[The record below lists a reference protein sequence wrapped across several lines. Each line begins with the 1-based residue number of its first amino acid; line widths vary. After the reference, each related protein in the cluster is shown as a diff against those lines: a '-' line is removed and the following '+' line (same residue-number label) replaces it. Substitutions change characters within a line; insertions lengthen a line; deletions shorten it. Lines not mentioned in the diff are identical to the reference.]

1 MYIRVSDNHAE
12 LVEPLEFTSF
22 SVNLEAGASPS
33 AVDGVLRFESTAQAW
48 VSASWLLAQEPYAS
62 DPAAREGVEA
72 MIGYAR
78 TKGWVDEDTG
88 EIAGHVVTNQ

>member
-1 MYIRVSDNHAE
+1 MYIRVSDNRAE

-22 SVNLEAGASPS
+22 SVNLDAGAVPS
-33 AVDGVLRFESTAQAW
+33 SVAGAVRFESAEQAW

-62 DPAAREGVEA
+62 DPAARDGVEA

-78 TKGWVDEDTG
+78 TKGWVDAETG
-88 EIAGHVVTNQ
+88 EIAGHVVTG